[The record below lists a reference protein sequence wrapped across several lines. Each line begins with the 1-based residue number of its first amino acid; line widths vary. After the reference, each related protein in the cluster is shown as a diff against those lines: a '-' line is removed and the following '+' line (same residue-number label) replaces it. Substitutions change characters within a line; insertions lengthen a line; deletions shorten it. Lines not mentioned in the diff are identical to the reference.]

1 MNLSLRRS
9 LLGCSIL
16 ILSVA
21 LAGCGQEELSCS
33 SPDTQQLVKQI
44 ALDEANKAG
53 LLTPGQPSISYS
65 LGSIVTAEKGTTK
78 TACKAVLTLTF
89 SVKGPPE
96 RSHSSDLNIT
106 YNVEK
111 TDDGRLYVTVYGL

>member
-1 MNLSLRRS
+1 MTLSLRRRIYFFAA
-9 LLGCSIL
+9 LTLAIG
-16 ILSVA
+16 
-21 LAGCGQEELSCS
+21 LAGCGEELRCS
-33 SPDTQQLVKQI
+33 SQETQQLVKQI
-44 ALDEANKAG
+44 ALDDAKKAG

-65 LGSIVTAEKGTTK
+65 LGSIVTTEKGTTK
-78 TACKAVLTLTF
+78 TACKAVLTITF

-96 RSHSSDLNIT
+96 RSHSSDFNIT